1 MSPTAASAQQ
11 HEVHLRFN
19 ISANT
24 QRHRQRSSSARHTPG
39 QRNLSIWQL
48 GGGSLYLR
56 SGSGQHQ
63 RQPRQHLCSS
73 MRSPSA
79 SHLRVVS
86 MSVQHQA
93 RSVCDWPYMGGIGN
107 NGGNR
112 HRRHITSTSA
122 ASAFQPQ
129 HQRSCSSAAT
139 HGAVCWRQQSNII
152 YACTIICFFFSGQSA
167 IRGKFYPDNYR
178 PYPAVRHSSSPVSR
192 WTSASELVLLYAPS
206 SHPSLSMFQT
216 ATRTTK

>member
-1 MSPTAASAQQ
+1 M
-11 HEVHLRFN
+11 
-19 ISANT
+19 SANT
-24 QRHRQRSSSARHTPG
+24 RRHRQRSSSARPTPG

-152 YACTIICFFFSGQSA
+152 YACTIIFF
-167 IRGKFYPDNYR
+167 
-178 PYPAVRHSSSPVSR
+178 SSPVIQQSGENFIPAVIDPSQQFD
-192 WTSASELVLLYAPS
+192 TAAALSLVGLLQHGQPNK
-206 SHPSLSMFQT
+206 
-216 ATRTTK
+216 RRR